1 MKYYLLIA
9 IAALILILAV
19 VAAFVYTNWKESRY
33 DEIISREAGRYEGIP
48 PALIKAMIFG
58 LPRNE
63 NTFGV
68 MAVPLEGLEAYRQLE
83 MTGSDYG
90 FVCSNR
96 HKPPHKMEIF
106 EEAEPCPVCGAP
118 YVEEFRYFEKNIEI
132 GTWYLAN
139 LRTRIKKD
147 ILKGTDTGLELSLF
161 AYQEGLGELEKQT
174 ENFARPFLNDNMKHK
189 LSRVLSL
196 WQKYKRQELRKQL

>member
-9 IAALILILAV
+9 IAALILILAIV
-19 VAAFVYTNWKESRY
+19 GAYVYNNWKESRY
-33 DEIISREAGRYEGIP
+33 DEIISQEKGRYEGIP

-68 MAVPLEGLEAYRQLE
+68 MAVPLEGLEAYKQIG
-83 MTGSDYG
+83 MTRSDYG

-96 HKPPHKMEIF
+96 HKPPHKIEIF
-106 EEAEPCPVCGAP
+106 EEEEPCPVCGVQ

-132 GTWYLAN
+132 GTWYLAY
-139 LRTRIKKD
+139 LKAGIKKA
-147 ILKGTDTGLELSLF
+147 LVKGADTELELALF
-161 AYQEGLGELEKQT
+161 AYQEGREELEKQT
-174 ENFARPFLNDNMKHK
+174 EKFAKPFLNDNMRHK

-196 WQKYKRQELRKQL
+196 WKKYRKQL